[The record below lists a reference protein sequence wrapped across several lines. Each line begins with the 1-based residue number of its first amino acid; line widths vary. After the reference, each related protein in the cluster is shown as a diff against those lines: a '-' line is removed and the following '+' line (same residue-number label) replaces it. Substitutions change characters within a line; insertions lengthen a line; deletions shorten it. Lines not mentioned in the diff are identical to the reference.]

1 MKEDLRE
8 LKDLRFAFTDEM
20 KETLFDMMT
29 IQKMLE
35 TEDLDKKQRKSLESE
50 KQKLL
55 EHFRRDLQEN
65 NPVEVSI
72 VGTFLN
78 MKKEER
84 K

>member
-1 MKEDLRE
+1 MEEGLSE
-8 LKDLRFAFTDEM
+8 LKDLRFVFTDEM

-35 TEDLDKKQRKSLESE
+35 TEELDKKQRKSLENE
-50 KQKLL
+50 KQRLL

-72 VGTFLN
+72 VRTFLN
-78 MKKEER
+78 MKTC
-84 K
+84 